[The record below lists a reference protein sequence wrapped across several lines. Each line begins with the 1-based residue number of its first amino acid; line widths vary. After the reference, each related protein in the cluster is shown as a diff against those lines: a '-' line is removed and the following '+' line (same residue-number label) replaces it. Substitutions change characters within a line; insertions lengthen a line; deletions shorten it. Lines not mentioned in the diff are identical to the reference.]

1 MNDMKACF
9 NFIFLLACILVSA
22 IPPASAQ
29 SAYDVSSIDPKL
41 MEGANAVLRTDETFF
56 EIKSK
61 AEAVMTRHYVVTI
74 LNEKGEEEYNE
85 PVVGYDKF
93 TRIMDIGGSIFDASG
108 NQLKKVKNAD
118 IKDYGNS
125 VSGDNITDNRFK
137 MADFGKK
144 SYPYPYT
151 IAFSY
156 QTRERNMMFYPTWSP
171 LRASKTAVEKSTY
184 KIKAPAGF
192 KFRYKEYNG
201 VSTVQKTTDA
211 DGNDIYTW
219 LMEKVPAAREDS
231 YPLYS
236 GDYKPMVITAPFD
249 FEIQDYQGN
258 FNSWEDLSKFYYTLN
273 ANRDALPPA
282 TVAEIQSLI
291 KDAKSDREKV
301 LRIYKWMQA
310 RSRYVSIQLGIGGW
324 QTIDAN
330 TVAAKGYGDC
340 KALTNFTLAALRQ
353 AGITCY
359 AALIR
364 AGEEAKIKADFPSS
378 QFNHVIACAVL
389 AKDTMWLECT
399 SQTSEA
405 NFMGTFTGGRP
416 ALLVMPQGGKLV
428 STPGY
433 GAHQNARMSRTKVRL
448 DETGNGQIEVRTLY
462 TGLQLEPRKGLM
474 LGYSKEEQKK
484 WLTDHVNLPSL
495 DLLNFELTEGKGN
508 EPCMIEKLNMDV
520 RNCATKTGTRLFVK
534 TSLLTR
540 PLELPESSERTTDF
554 YLPFSDYAFTDV
566 DTISYQI
573 HQKYKLESGLPA
585 LRLNSIFGS
594 FETKTTFEN
603 HQLVVQRK
611 IILNGGRYAASDYP
625 AWIDFLKKV
634 RKADRSQVV
643 FVEHK
648 E

>member
-1 MNDMKACF
+1 MKLQI
-9 NFIFLLACILVSA
+9 NFIFLLVNIFAFSVLNVA
-22 IPPASAQ
+22 AQ
-29 SAYDVSSIDPKL
+29 TDYDVSHIEPRL
-41 MEGANAVLRTDETFF
+41 LVGADAVLRTEETFF
-56 EIKSK
+56 DVKSK
-61 AEAVMTRHYVVTI
+61 AEAVMTRRYVVTI
-74 LNEKGEEEYNE
+74 LNEKGEEEYNQ

-93 TRIMDIGGSIFDASG
+93 TKIMDIGGSIFDAAG
-108 NQLKKVKNAD
+108 KPLKKLKNAD
-118 IKDYGNS
+118 IKDYGNAL
-125 VSGDNITDNRFK
+125 SGDNISDNRFK

-151 IAFSY
+151 IEFSY
-156 QTRERNMMFYPTWSP
+156 QTRERNMMFYPKWSP
-171 LRASKTAVEKSTY
+171 VSESQTAVEKSVY
-184 KIKAPAGF
+184 KIKTPAGF

-201 VSTVQKTTDA
+201 VPTVQKTTDA
-211 DGNDIYTW
+211 EGYEIFTW
-219 LMEKVPAAREDS
+219 IISGVPAAKEDA

-258 FNSWEDLSKFYYTLN
+258 FNNWEDLSRFYYALN
-273 ANRDALPPA
+273 ANRDVLPPA
-282 TVAEIQSLI
+282 TVTEIKTLI
-291 KDAKSDREKV
+291 KDAKSDQEKV
-301 LRIYKWMQA
+301 LLIYKWMQA

-324 QTIDAN
+324 QTIDAG

-364 AGEEAKIKADFPSS
+364 AGEEAKIKPDFPSS

-399 SQTSEA
+399 SQTNEA

-428 STPGY
+428 STPDY
-433 GAHQNARMSRTKVRL
+433 GPHQNRRISRTKVKL
-448 DETGNGQIEVRTLY
+448 DESGNGQVEVRTAY
-462 TGLQLEPRKGLM
+462 TGLQQESRKGVM
-474 LGYSKEEQKK
+474 LSYSKEEQKK
-484 WLTDHVNLPSL
+484 WLTSHVNLPSL
-495 DLLNFELTEGKGN
+495 DLQNFELTEEKGK
-508 EPCMIEKLNMDV
+508 EPMIIEKLNMDV

-534 TSLLTR
+534 TNLLSR
-540 PLELPESSERTTDF
+540 PLALPAGSERTTDF

-573 HQKYKLESGLPA
+573 PQKYKLETGLPSSQFD
-585 LRLNSIFGS
+585 SIFGS
-594 FETKTTFEN
+594 FESKTVFEN
-603 HQLVVQRK
+603 NQILSYRK
-611 IILNGGRYAASDYP
+611 VMLKGGRYNASDYS
-625 AWIDFLKKV
+625 AWIEFVKKI
-634 RKADRSQVV
+634 RKADRAQVV
-643 FVEHK
+643 FVEQK